1 MNKKIIFE
9 DLGIG
14 EYQSVWD
21 YQQQLF
27 DSIIQTK
34 ADNRENNTSIET
46 PNHLLFVEHP
56 HVYTLGKSGDTHN
69 MLLSET
75 MLKQINAS
83 FVKIDRGGDI
93 TYHGPGQLV
102 GYPIVDLDNF
112 DLDIR
117 SYIFKLEEAIIK
129 VLAEYNITGTR
140 ADNATGVWLDAGT
153 PTMRKIAAIGV
164 RTSRWV
170 TMHGFAFNINTDL
183 NYFNYINPCGFTDKG
198 VTSLAKETGQ
208 EISMEDIKRKIQLYL
223 AEEFGAE
230 VLVKEEAK

>member
-9 DLGIG
+9 DLGFG

-102 GYPIVDLDNF
+102 GYPIVDLDNY

-198 VTSLAKETGQ
+198 VTSLAKETGL
-208 EISMEDIKRKIQLYL
+208 EINMEDIKRKIQLYL